1 MGVGVYGWS
10 AEAKHRDD
18 MLIILSEKKI
28 ERPQPVFPLFKK
40 CP

>member
-1 MGVGVYGWS
+1 
-10 AEAKHRDD
+10 

-40 CP
+40 CPWGFFLLGESR